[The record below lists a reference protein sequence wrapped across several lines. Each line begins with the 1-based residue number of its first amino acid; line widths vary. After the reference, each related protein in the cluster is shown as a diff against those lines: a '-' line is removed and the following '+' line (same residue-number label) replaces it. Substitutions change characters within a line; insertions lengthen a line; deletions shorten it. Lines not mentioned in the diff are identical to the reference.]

1 MRGVEILEIFSW
13 NREKDFLILITLKTG
28 EMTLLNI
35 VDNVIGQSHN
45 KAFWVREGCRVRRPF
60 YSANSLVVWSTSI
73 VTFASIS

>member
-35 VDNVIGQSHN
+35 VDNVIDRL
-45 KAFWVREGCRVRRPF
+45 KECEERRKG
-60 YSANSLVVWSTSI
+60 
-73 VTFASIS
+73 VTK